1 MKKLFI
7 LLLLFSVF
15 VSNAQNTLDLLGLT
29 SSTPA
34 SVAYSLRKL
43 SSSYAGPL
51 VRIKVGTSFY
61 DVYPE
66 SNKFSLNS
74 KISASIST
82 YNAAVS
88 AAGTNALSSIITAG
102 STNATV
108 AIWYDQ
114 SGNGIHVYSSS
125 AGARIITS
133 GSINSTFGR
142 PTVYFSGGT
151 SPLSSSSNVDYSAL
165 SGATVNAVAQNVAT
179 TSGYA
184 GIIGTG
190 ATPITYPGYNIAY
203 SSPSSGYASDGDGCG
218 YGSNV
223 TSTDLKIV
231 TNIFINN
238 TNNLSKIYVNN
249 VLKTNIAVTSSCNL
263 THTSGSKIF
272 IGVSRAVLSSSVF
285 IGNIS
290 EAIIFPSQ
298 LSDEVRNTLETN
310 QNTFYFS
317 PLVSVSASATNN
329 ASCSGA
335 SVTFTSTTYNFKATP
350 TYQWYKNSVAILGAT
365 SSTYTTTTLSQNDV
379 IQVTCSSVND
389 GSVSSSSI
397 TWTINDPSLSISV
410 TGDGCANKSSLSATT
425 GLSSYAWYKDN
436 VVISGATTS
445 SYTYPVAGDYKVTA
459 SNGTCTGTSAVTTIS
474 ICGVTADGKMSPSL
488 TSTKLVS
495 IDGAVNSGKGVDER
509 GLILTLPW
517 AFSTVTTSTGKTWI
531 DRNLGASRVAT
542 SSTDALGYGDYYQ
555 WGRPADGH
563 QTKYYTNNNSTG
575 FTNTRSTTS
584 VPTTDKWI
592 APSDGSNDWLSTSDN
607 TLWTGLNPVNNPCPS
622 GYRIPTEAEWEAE
635 RITWSSNNAAGGYLS
650 PLKLTVPGMITGFES
665 NGATYTA
672 KNLFGQYLTQ
682 SAYSDGGARYFGIE
696 QNNAWFGQ
704 NYYKSHG
711 MSVRCISK

>member
-1 MKKLFI
+1 MKKFFI
-7 LLLLFSVF
+7 LLLLFSAF
-15 VSNAQNTLDLLGLT
+15 VSNAQNTLDLLSLT
-29 SSTPA
+29 SGTPA

-61 DVYPE
+61 DVYPDL
-66 SNKFSLNS
+66 STNKFSLSS

-88 AAGTNALSSIITAG
+88 AAGANALSTIITAG

-114 SGNGIHVYSSS
+114 SGSGVHVLSGTST
-125 AGARIITS
+125 ATIITS
-133 GSINSTFGR
+133 GIVNTIYGQ
-142 PTVYFSGGT
+142 PTIYFSG
-151 SPLSSSSNVDYSAL
+151 SASMLISSNSVDNSAF
-165 SGATVNAVAQNVAT
+165 SGATVNAVAQNVST
-179 TSGYA
+179 TSSVG
-184 GIIGTG
+184 GIIGAAY
-190 ATPITYPGYNIAY
+190 ATANPGYNISYGGNGSGYISDGGGCEYKTSY
-203 SSPSSGYASDGDGCG
+203 SS
-218 YGSNV
+218 
-223 TSTDLKIV
+223 
-231 TNIFINN
+231 TNPQIITNKFLNN
-238 TNNLSKIYVNN
+238 TTNLSNTYING
-249 VLKTNIAVTSSCNL
+249 VLKTNSGSPCSL
-263 THTSGSKIF
+263 THTNGSKIY
-272 IGVSRAVLSSSVF
+272 IGSARGYAAFSF
-285 IGNIS
+285 YGNIS
-290 EAIIFPSQ
+290 EAFIFPKQVSSGEQ
-298 LSDEVRNTLETN
+298 SLLETN
-310 QNTFYFS
+310 QNTFYFL
-317 PLVSVSASATNN
+317 PSVSISSSATND
-329 ASCSGA
+329 ASCAGT
-335 SVTFTSTTYNFKATP
+335 SVTFTATTYNFTGTP
-350 TYQWYKNSVAILGAT
+350 TYQWYKNSVAISGAT

-445 SYTYPVAGDYKVTA
+445 SYAYPVAGDYKVTA

-509 GLILTLPW
+509 GLILTIPW
-517 AFSTVTTSTGKTWI
+517 AFGTVTTSTGKTWI

-635 RITWSSNNAAGGYLS
+635 RITWSSNNAAGGYAS